1 VINYKDLHDA
11 MYWQAVQ
18 EYEHIMPALVVFGN
32 LTGVQLV
39 LFSIRRF
46 STLIS
51 VMSVQRHGVG

>member
-1 VINYKDLHDA
+1 
-11 MYWQAVQ
+11 
-18 EYEHIMPALVVFGN
+18 MPALVVFGN